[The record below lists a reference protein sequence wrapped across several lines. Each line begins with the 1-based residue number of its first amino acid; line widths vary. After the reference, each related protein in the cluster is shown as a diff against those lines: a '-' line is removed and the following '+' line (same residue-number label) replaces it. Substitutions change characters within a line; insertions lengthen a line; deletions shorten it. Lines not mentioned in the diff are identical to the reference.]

1 MANTERHRA
10 SSDARRQVSA
20 LPVSAGHAEQLNRYL
35 SATFHHEVTRKDQQ
49 RQQVPEPAPTPATP
63 AAKPIV
69 VGFDDSEASREAV
82 RWAVAE
88 ADLRGC
94 GVRVVIVDQAA
105 PQARPDW
112 IGSALPG
119 DLAEWYRTYVASPAR
134 GELAEERLPGVEVR
148 RRAGRAPDV
157 LVELSE
163 DAQLLVLGTRGRG
176 QMLDAVLGSV
186 SRHCAR
192 HAHCPV
198 VVIPSRRRAD
208 QHRVA
213 KSPR

>member
-1 MANTERHRA
+1 MANSERHRA
-10 SSDARRQVSA
+10 SVEARQRVSTR
-20 LPVSAGHAEQLNRYL
+20 PVSAGHAEQLNRYL
-35 SATFHHEVTRKDQQ
+35 SATFHRETTRVDPR
-49 RQQVPEPAPTPATP
+49 RQPTATPIPEPAPPP
-63 AAKPIV
+63 VKPIV

-94 GVRVVIVDQAA
+94 GVRAVVVDQ
-105 PQARPDW
+105 PGPQQARTGW

-119 DLAEWYRTYVASPAR
+119 DLAEWYRKYATSPVR
-134 GELAEERLPGVEVR
+134 VGQAEEGLPGIEVLHR
-148 RRAGRAPDV
+148 TGHAPDV

-163 DAQLLVLGTRGRG
+163 AAQLLVLGTRGRG
-176 QMLDAVLGSV
+176 QLLDAVLGSV

-198 VVIPSRRRAD
+198 VVIPAPKASGL
-208 QHRVA
+208 
-213 KSPR
+213 